1 MIALDEIFY
10 NALCS
15 DAELME
21 AVGGRIKS
29 TCFEVGPDEP
39 DNTPLPCIIVTDD
52 GTQNQPDNKD
62 CEWESSE
69 DRVTASVEIDAE
81 SPKAV
86 KQLCR
91 KARRIIAAHIRSLAE
106 AGDDIPYL
114 DNLQMSGVAWDWMKP
129 CYHQTLTYNCTI
141 ENNDEYGNT

>member
-52 GTQNQPDNKD
+52 GGQNQPDNKD

-91 KARRIIAAHIRSLAE
+91 KARRIIASHIRAMAE

-141 ENNDEYGNT
+141 ENNDEYDT

>member
-15 DAELME
+15 DDELME

-52 GTQNQPDNKD
+52 GGQNQPDNKD

-91 KARRIIAAHIRSLAE
+91 KARRIIATHIRSMAE
-106 AGDDIPYL
+106 AGDDIPCL

-141 ENNDEYGNT
+141 ENNDEYDT

>member
-52 GTQNQPDNKD
+52 GTTNQPDNKD

-91 KARRIIAAHIRSLAE
+91 KARRIIAAHIRSMAE
-106 AGDDIPYL
+106 ACDDIPYL

-141 ENNDEYGNT
+141 ENNDEYDT

>member
-1 MIALDEIFY
+1 MLALDEIFY

-81 SPKAV
+81 SPKSV

-91 KARRIIAAHIRSLAE
+91 KARRIIAAHIRSMAE
-106 AGDDIPYL
+106 EGEDIPYL
-114 DNLQMSGVAWDWMKP
+114 DSLQMSGVAWDWMKP

-141 ENNDEYGNT
+141 ENNDEYDT

>member
-52 GTQNQPDNKD
+52 GTTNQPDNKD

-91 KARRIIAAHIRSLAE
+91 KARSIIAAHIRSMAE
-106 AGDDIPYL
+106 ACDDIPYL

-141 ENNDEYGNT
+141 ENNDEYDT

>member
-15 DAELME
+15 DDELME

-62 CEWESSE
+62 CEWESIE

-91 KARRIIAAHIRSLAE
+91 KARRIIAAHIRSMAE
-106 AGDDIPYL
+106 EGDDIPYL
-114 DNLQMSGVAWDWMKP
+114 DSLQMSGVAWDWMKP

>member
-52 GTQNQPDNKD
+52 GGQNQPDNKD

-91 KARRIIAAHIRSLAE
+91 KARRIIATHIRSMAE
-106 AGDDIPYL
+106 AGDDIPCL

-141 ENNDEYGNT
+141 ENNDEYDT